1 MQLRSISWTL
11 FIINNNKNLRQLSY
25 TFSEL
30 YENIGL
36 TVARMKVREFS
47 LLRKTKNKS
56 KVKMMKILGRVM
68 KSIYINKVTVRLFV
82 CLFVCLLLII
92 FPIEQPILHHTPL
105 HKSLL
110 LSPRLN

>member
-56 KVKMMKILGRVM
+56 KVKMMNLLRGVLKIRERFIKLASTHISSTMTGGSFPR
-68 KSIYINKVTVRLFV
+68 KNHLILSLILRAKGSINIAF
-82 CLFVCLLLII
+82 I
-92 FPIEQPILHHTPL
+92 
-105 HKSLL
+105 
-110 LSPRLN
+110 